1 MRFRTIAA
9 TGAALA
15 AGLGGLLAP
24 LTATASSHREAP
36 LISQD
41 PTADN
46 TDVYAY
52 THGSNVVLVANYIG
66 LEAPAS
72 GPNFHRFGDDVLY
85 QVHVDNVGDGKS
97 HVTLNFRFQTQN
109 LNDPL
114 GNDTFLYNFGAIHRV
129 SSNPSVPG
137 TNPYSGWLRPQS
149 YTMSVVSNDATGD
162 NGETDGDPTMW
173 SQGGLY
179 TSPDAVGKTS
189 TGDPSCANAD
199 KTLCYNHA
207 LTSAAVYNVGPSNQV
222 KVYAGQR
229 DDPFYANLGGI
240 FDFLSITGAKTG
252 GEDYLDGLNVHSIV
266 VEMPASML
274 TRGSDPVIGVWATA
288 SRRSVT
294 VLQNNGTKTE
304 SGRWIQVSRLGNPL
318 INEVIIGQ
326 SQKDLFNATN
336 PATDSQFEG
345 RFTTPLLAKYID
357 AVFGDT
363 APTTGRNDLVKVLL
377 TGDPALA
384 NKPAGAAVEADE
396 LRLNTSTASG
406 WPNGRTLTD
415 DVVDTAIE
423 AVDGLTCGLATP
435 ACTPGTLTGAGD
447 GVAADSDHPGGPSS
461 AFPYLNDPNQ
471 PDD

>member
-1 MRFRTIAA
+1 MRFRVTAA
-9 TGAALA
+9 IGATLA
-15 AGLGGLLAP
+15 VVLGGFMTP
-24 LTATASSHREAP
+24 LSAAASSHREAP

-52 THGSNVVLVANYIG
+52 KHGSNVVLVANYIG
-66 LEAPAS
+66 LEQPAS

-85 QVHVDNVGDGKS
+85 QVHVDNVGDGRS
-97 HVTLNFRFQTQN
+97 HLTLNFRFKTQN
-109 LNDPL
+109 LPDPL

-137 TNPYSGWLRPQS
+137 VNPYSGWLRPQS
-149 YTMSVVSNDATGD
+149 YTISVTSNDGTGD
-162 NGETDGDPTMW
+162 GEGGDGDPMKW

-179 TSPDAVGKTS
+179 TSPDAVGRTS
-189 TGDPSCANAD
+189 TGNPACTNPNKS
-199 KTLCYNHA
+199 LCFNHA
-207 LTSAAVYNVGPSNQV
+207 LTDAAVYNVGPAGKV

-229 DDPFYANLGGI
+229 DDPFFANLGGI
-240 FDFLSITGAKTG
+240 FDFLTITGAKTG

-288 SRRSVT
+288 SRRAVT
-294 VLQNNGTKTE
+294 VLHNNGTKSE
-304 SGRWIQVSRLGNPL
+304 DGPWVQVSRLGNPL
-318 INEVIIGQ
+318 VNEVIIGQ
-326 SQKDLFNATN
+326 SQKDLFNASK
-336 PATDSQFEG
+336 PASDSQFES
-345 RFTTPLLAKYID
+345 RFTTPLLAKYIN
-357 AVFGDT
+357 AIFGDT

-377 TGDPALA
+377 QGHPALG
-384 NKPAGAAVEADE
+384 NKPAGASVEADE
-396 LRLNTSTASG
+396 LRLNTTTASA

-435 ACTPGTLTGAGD
+435 ACKPGTLTGAGD
-447 GVAADSDHPGGPSS
+447 GVSKDADHPGGPKSG
-461 AFPYLNDPNQ
+461 FPYLNDPNQ